1 MNVLRDGGFRL
12 HKWISS
18 NPSVLQSIPEEE
30 RAKNIKGLDLNRDA
44 LPVERALGVTWDVE
58 MDCLLYKFRPRDKPP
73 TRRGILSIVSSIYDP
88 LGYIIPFTL
97 RAKIILQELTRLN
110 LGWDE
115 IIPVTEMEKWNEWLI
130 DLPKMA
136 DFQVN
141 RCVKPHNFGEVKEY
155 EVHHFADASEMAYG
169 VSSYLVL
176 KNATGQSYSGLIIAK
191 SHLAPLK
198 RMTIPRLELMA
209 AALAV
214 KLDAFLRR
222 ELEIPIKRSVYWTD
236 STIVLQY
243 IRNEDKRFH
252 TFVANRIAAIRDQ
265 SVPSQWHYI
274 KTQCNPADD
283 VTRSMTADE
292 LKANSRWLVGPNFIQ
307 QNENE
312 WPDDPTTT
320 ETVEENDPEVKR
332 RKDTQV
338 FTTDTDQSN
347 TVDSLLTHYSS
358 WHKLKVVV
366 AWILRVRQH
375 LLNKTK
381 GQTCDERSSLDA
393 SDMSK
398 AEEAIVRY
406 IQQQTY
412 SKEYKAL
419 QQSTAVQGDAAI
431 QVANSSP
438 LSKLNVQFTDGG
450 LICVGGRLQNSPL
463 DEQTKHP
470 VILPPKHHV
479 VKLLIQH
486 YHSLSGHSGK
496 EHVLSLLRERY
507 WILKGRQAV
516 RQVLH
521 NCFTCRRLRASPV
534 EQKMADLPS
543 DRVLPSKPPFSYV
556 GVDVFGPYMIK
567 QGRNLIYFPPWS
579 TRDYQVGQ

>member
-1 MNVLRDGGFRL
+1 
-12 HKWISS
+12 
-18 NPSVLQSIPEEE
+18 
-30 RAKNIKGLDLNRDA
+30 
-44 LPVERALGVTWDVE
+44 
-58 MDCLLYKFRPRDKPP
+58 
-73 TRRGILSIVSSIYDP
+73 
-88 LGYIIPFTL
+88 
-97 RAKIILQELTRLN
+97 
-110 LGWDE
+110 
-115 IIPVTEMEKWNEWLI
+115 
-130 DLPKMA
+130 
-136 DFQVN
+136 
-141 RCVKPHNFGEVKEY
+141 
-155 EVHHFADASEMAYG
+155 
-169 VSSYLVL
+169 
-176 KNATGQSYSGLIIAK
+176 
-191 SHLAPLK
+191 
-198 RMTIPRLELMA
+198 
-209 AALAV
+209 
-214 KLDAFLRR
+214 
-222 ELEIPIKRSVYWTD
+222 
-236 STIVLQY
+236 
-243 IRNEDKRFH
+243 
-252 TFVANRIAAIRDQ
+252 
-265 SVPSQWHYI
+265 
-274 KTQCNPADD
+274 
-283 VTRSMTADE
+283 
-292 LKANSRWLVGPNFIQ
+292 
-307 QNENE
+307 
-312 WPDDPTTT
+312 
-320 ETVEENDPEVKR
+320 
-332 RKDTQV
+332 
-338 FTTDTDQSN
+338 
-347 TVDSLLTHYSS
+347 
-358 WHKLKVVV
+358 
-366 AWILRVRQH
+366 
-375 LLNKTK
+375 
-381 GQTCDERSSLDA
+381 
-393 SDMSK
+393 MSK

-567 QGRNLIYFPPWS
+567 QGRNLVKRYGCIFTCLIIRAVHIEVLHSLETDSFLNALNRFISRRGQPEIIRSDNGTNFVGAERELREGLKRWNQQRIQGRLLQEGIDWKFNPPTASHMGGAWERQIRTTKKVLSAVVKQQTLTDEGLLTLMCLVESIVNGRPVTTVSDDARDAEPLTPNHLLLLRSNNPLPPDVFQKQDLYGRRRWKQIQYLADVFWRRWVKEYLPTLQQRQKWQKPTRNLVEGDIVLIMDDQPRNKWLMGRVTETFPGKDKLVRSVKVKHSSGTLERPVQKLCLLEA
-579 TRDYQVGQ
+579 TGLNV